1 MQRYSRFREF
11 YPFYLS
17 EHTHPLC
24 RRLHFTGALLAI
36 GCAVGAIAAQNPWWL
51 VAAVSAGYGF
61 AWAGHFFFEHNR
73 PTTFTHPVYSFMGDW
88 AMFRDML
95 TGRIRW

>member
-1 MQRYSRFREF
+1 MPPAAF
-11 YPFYLS
+11 YGS
-17 EHTHPLC
+17 AA
-24 RRLHFTGALLAI
+24 RDRLRSWSDRVAE
-36 GCAVGAIAAQNPWWL
+36 PWWL